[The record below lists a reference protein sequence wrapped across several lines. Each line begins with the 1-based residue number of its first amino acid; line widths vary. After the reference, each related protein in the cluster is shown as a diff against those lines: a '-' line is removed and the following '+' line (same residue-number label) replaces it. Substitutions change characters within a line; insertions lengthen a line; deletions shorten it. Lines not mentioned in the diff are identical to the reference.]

1 MDVLCFKN
9 IKRIIMIRVRGFE
22 KISLNIFAD
31 NILFNDVKEIYEKIK
46 LPKRSTKSSAGYDIF
61 SPIPFIL
68 QAGEEI
74 TLPLGFKVYMPE
86 DEFFMIVP
94 RSGLGFKYYTR
105 LANTVG
111 IIDSDYYGNTKN
123 DGHCM
128 AKIRNESSDKT
139 ICIEEGD
146 AIAQGIFLKYL
157 LADNDAANSER
168 VGGFGSTDK

>member
-1 MDVLCFKN
+1 MT
-9 IKRIIMIRVRGFE
+9 RVRGFE
-22 KISLNIFAD
+22 KVSLDIFAD
-31 NILFNDVKEIYEKIK
+31 KGLLNDVKETYDRIK
-46 LPKRSTKSSAGYDIF
+46 LPKRSTKYSAGYDIF
-61 SPIPFIL
+61 SPIPFML

-74 TLPLGFKVYMPE
+74 SVPLGFKVYMPQ

-128 AKIRNESSDKT
+128 AKMRNESSDKT
-139 ICIEEGD
+139 IYIEEGD
-146 AIAQGIFLKYL
+146 AIAQGIFLNYL
-157 LADNDAANSER
+157 LADGDIADSER
-168 VGGFGSTDK
+168 VGGFGSTGK

>member
-1 MDVLCFKN
+1 
-9 IKRIIMIRVRGFE
+9 MIRVRGFE

-111 IIDSDYYGNTKN
+111 IIDSDYYGNTK
-123 DGHCM
+123 M
-128 AKIRNESSDKT
+128 M
-139 ICIEEGD
+139 
-146 AIAQGIFLKYL
+146 GIVWLKYAMKAQTRLFVLKKAML
-157 LADNDAANSER
+157 LLK
-168 VGGFGSTDK
+168 VFL